1 VEQKMR
7 FKAISFAFLRT
18 ISFYRRTLNW
28 EDTHIMQQ
36 QFLLMAKCFLGME
49 ADYAF
54 DFSKHALT
62 I

>member
-1 VEQKMR
+1 VEQKPEIPYPDLVLLSSEP
-7 FKAISFAFLRT
+7 FPFT
-18 ISFYRRTLNW
+18 DRTLNW

-49 ADYAF
+49 ADYV
-54 DFSKHALT
+54 